1 MKNLLFSGP
10 LLLAAFTAPART
22 VTAARFSVAGTG
34 KGGGSGPLLPTA
46 GGGHFFRKRRAHF
59 SFRRGLLLAAYLTF
73 AALTGWAQTVNTI
86 RFTPSLARAQPYGT
100 FQAAPGGGWWVGGGI
115 SFGNDSAWQH
125 VARLGADL
133 QMQRTRQGRPL
144 GRQGTYTF
152 RALAGGLAYAAN
164 ATLGASIVPV
174 VGCLDTATL
183 APRWGVR
190 MTNTTLVTKLVAQ
203 GADTVGVYM
212 IRRPTSSFITHLVR
226 AWTDVATGTRWRG
239 REVVFPRNQSPRVD
253 GITVEGRRGVQYA
266 YGRNFINSGG
276 NTTFL
281 IKLDT
286 TKVHWERQ
294 IQPGVNDDLDLD
306 HVSLAA
312 NGDLLALFSTQIY
325 VPAVLPDETILARF
339 DTAGTLL
346 SARRIT
352 ATGRFLRL
360 SSLVELPGGEV
371 VLAGS
376 WRLFAGG
383 TPHPF
388 IVRLNAAGN
397 VVWARRWDLGTS
409 SGGAGAT
416 IIQRASGRYALGVSD
431 GSFVELDASFNAC
444 QFVAEPAGAV
454 VATPGAL
461 TITPQTLAMTPFT
474 PTFTPE
480 PLLNRSL
487 TFTRAVVCT
496 AVGVEE
502 EATAETATFTVWP
515 QPLPRGAALH
525 LALPSG
531 WNAAETQLTLFSAL
545 GQPVWRGTAAEAETT
560 PPSLPAGVWTLRA
573 TNPRGQQQHQ
583 RLLTE

>member
-1 MKNLLFSGP
+1 MVVFSSNACRFLVAFALTVAP
-10 LLLAAFTAPART
+10 LLASAQ
-22 VTAARFSVAGTG
+22 
-34 KGGGSGPLLPTA
+34 LP
-46 GGGHFFRKRRAHF
+46 
-59 SFRRGLLLAAYLTF
+59 
-73 AALTGWAQTVNTI
+73 QTV

-115 SFGNDSAWQH
+115 SFGTDSAWQH

-144 GRQGTYTF
+144 GRQGLYTF
-152 RALAGGLAYAAN
+152 RALAGGLAYASN
-164 ATLGASIVPV
+164 TTLGAAIVPV

-183 APRWGVR
+183 APRWGVQ
-190 MTNTTLVTKLVAQ
+190 MTNTVLVTKLVAQ
-203 GADTVGVYM
+203 GADTAGVYM

-239 REVVFPRNQSPRVD
+239 REVVFPRDQSPRVD
-253 GITVEGRRGVQYA
+253 GIAVEGRRGVQYA

-286 TKVHWERQ
+286 TKVYWERQ

-360 SSLVELPGGEV
+360 SSVVELPGGEV

-383 TPHPF
+383 TLHPF
-388 IVRLNAAGN
+388 MVRLNAAGN
-397 VVWARRWDLGTS
+397 VVWARRWNLGTS
-409 SGGAGAT
+409 SGSAGAT
-416 IIQRASGRYALGVSD
+416 IIRRASGRYALGVSD

-444 QFVAEPAGAV
+444 QFMPEPAGAV
-454 VATPGAL
+454 IATPGSL
-461 TITPQTLAMTPFT
+461 TITPQTLSMTPFA

-480 PLLNRSL
+480 PLRNRSL
-487 TFTRAVVCT
+487 TFTHSVVCT
-496 AVGVEE
+496 TVGIAED
-502 EATAETATFTVWP
+502 AAAETSFTTWP
-515 QPLPRGAALH
+515 QPLPRGERLH
-525 LALPSG
+525 LALPAG
-531 WNAAETQLTLFSAL
+531 WNAAETQLMLLSAL
-545 GQPVWRGTAAEAETT
+545 GQPVWRGTAAEAVTT
-560 PPSLPAGVWTLRA
+560 PPSLPPGLWTLRA
-573 TNPRGQQQHQ
+573 TNSRGATLHR
-583 RLLTE
+583 RLLAE